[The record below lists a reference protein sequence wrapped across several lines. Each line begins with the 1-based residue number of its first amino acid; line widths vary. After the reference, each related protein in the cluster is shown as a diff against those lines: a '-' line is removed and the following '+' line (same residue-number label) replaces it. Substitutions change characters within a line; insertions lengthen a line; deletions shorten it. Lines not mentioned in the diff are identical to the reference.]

1 MKPRLCSLA
10 AAVVFVLCP
19 AAGVFAADTD
29 DDPCSGAKPFR
40 EVAQDEIHTMAE
52 LCMMQEGSRR
62 ENGAWT
68 GLDVIDRR
76 PQR

>member
-1 MKPRLCSLA
+1 MKAPKSPGRAARGVA
-10 AAVVFVLCP
+10 AAVMFMLS
-19 AAGVFAADTD
+19 AATVAFAADTD

-62 ENGAWT
+62 EN
-68 GLDVIDRR
+68 DR
-76 PQR
+76 